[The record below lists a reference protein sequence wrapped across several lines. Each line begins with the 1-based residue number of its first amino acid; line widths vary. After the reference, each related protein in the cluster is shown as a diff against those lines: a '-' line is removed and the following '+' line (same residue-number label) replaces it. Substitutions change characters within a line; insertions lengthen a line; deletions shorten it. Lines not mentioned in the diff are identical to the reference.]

1 METYASGGGQEII
14 KLGLTVDIVEDDDA
28 VRDSLRALLEA
39 YGFVVR
45 EYPSAAP
52 YLENNVP
59 SPSDCLI
66 VDHHMPGMTGLE
78 LVETLRSRNVNIPTI
93 LLTGRDDPQLGKR
106 MARAGIAKLLHK
118 PIDDE
123 YLVRWIEETCKA
135 SRPA

>member
-1 METYASGGGQEII
+1 
-14 KLGLTVDIVEDDDA
+14 LRLTVDIVEDDDA

-39 YGFVVR
+39 YGFTVR

-52 YLENNVP
+52 YLENNIP
-59 SPSDCLI
+59 TPSDCLV

-78 LVETLRSRNVNIPTI
+78 LVETLRSRNATI
-93 LLTGRDDPQLGKR
+93 LLTGRDDPQLNTR

-123 YLVRWIEETCKA
+123 NLVRWIKETC
-135 SRPA
+135 SPSPAL

>member
-1 METYASGGGQEII
+1 MR
-14 KLGLTVDIVEDDDA
+14 LTVDIVEDDDA

-39 YGFVVR
+39 YGFTVR
-45 EYPSAAP
+45 EYPSATP
-52 YLENNVP
+52 YLDNNI
-59 SPSDCLI
+59 STPSDCLV

-93 LLTGRDDPQLGKR
+93 LLTGRDDPQLNNR

-123 YLVRWIEETCKA
+123 NLVRWIKETC
-135 SRPA
+135 SSSPAA